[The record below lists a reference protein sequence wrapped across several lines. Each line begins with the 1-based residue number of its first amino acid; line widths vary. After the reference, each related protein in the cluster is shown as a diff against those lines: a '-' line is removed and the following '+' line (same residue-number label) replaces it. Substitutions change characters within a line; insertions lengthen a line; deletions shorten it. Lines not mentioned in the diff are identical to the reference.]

1 MSIESYAQEL
11 ATLQAELAATKTAA
25 NEASKKVDAEI
36 AEAEM
41 VLTHLRTMQERIRQ
55 PYEYEIT
62 EIDIRIAMMQ
72 DCIIEAWDGEKKT
85 LKFDAGILKFKT
97 TQSMKIENETL
108 VLTGLLDHTSVKDVA
123 TNYITGFKKVAVKK
137 YMGVLDLPMGA
148 ARIEKKTTVK
158 LET

>member
-1 MSIESYAQEL
+1 MSIDTFVQQL

-25 NEASKKVDAEI
+25 NEASEKIDAEI

-55 PYEYEIT
+55 PYEYEIN
-62 EIDIRIAMMQ
+62 EIGIRIAMMQ
-72 DCIIEAWDGEKKT
+72 ECIIEAWDGEKKT
-85 LKFDAGILKFKT
+85 LKFDAGILKFRT
-97 TQSMKIENETL
+97 TQSLKIENETL

-123 TNYITGFKKVAVKK
+123 TNYITGFNKAAVKK
-137 YMGVLDLPMGA
+137 YMGVLDLPLGA